1 MHAHFLMR
9 INVKRQLYIKLSINF
24 SEFEVESLNFPGQ
37 QHKWKLSQ
45 LLQKGTEKSHDS
57 LLDDLA
63 LSLRFIF
70 VTAKGRIVSHFFSV
84 SQALKGLLRG
94 LLRILDILIGVPSLQ
109 AHNLDAK
116 IREERSK
123 YLVAELVCRVSTC
136 NLKCL
141 YIIKYCRC

>member
-1 MHAHFLMR
+1 M
-9 INVKRQLYIKLSINF
+9 
-24 SEFEVESLNFPGQ
+24 ESLNFPGQ

-84 SQALKGLLRG
+84 TQALKGLLQG
-94 LLRILDILIGVPSLQ
+94 LLRILDLLIGVPSLQ

-123 YLVAELVCRVSTC
+123 YLVAELVCRVSDIVC
-136 NLKCL
+136 EKK
-141 YIIKYCRC
+141 IFFFF